1 MVDGAGASFH
11 SRVIGDL
18 EDLGQHAHRFGV
30 RLQDLILAAR
40 S

>member
-1 MVDGAGASFH
+1 MVDGAGASSH
-11 SRVIGDL
+11 PRVVGEL
-18 EDLGQHAHRFGV
+18 EELSQHAHRFRV